1 MVKNSHASAGDLKD
15 SGSIP
20 GSGRFPGG
28 GHGNPLQYS
37 CRENSVDSG
46 AWRATVHGVAK
57 SPMIERPSVHA
68 LLTGVRC
75 HLLVVWICISLIISD
90 IGHLAMYLL
99 TICMYSLEK
108 SLFRF
113 SAYFLIGLFVSLL
126 LSSMNCLCILEI
138 KPLSVGSFANIFSQS
153 EGFLLILFMVSLA
166 VQKLVSLIRSHLLIF
181 AFISI
186 VYFCFYFYCLGR
198 LT

>member
-1 MVKNSHASAGDLKD
+1 MMLLVKNPPANAGDERD
-15 SGSIP
+15 TGSLP
-20 GSGRFPGG
+20 GSERSHGIGN
-28 GHGNPLQYS
+28 GNPPQFSYL
-37 CRENSVDSG
+37 ENSKDRR

-57 SPMIERPSVHA
+57 SPMIERLSVHA

-138 KPLSVGSFANIFSQS
+138 KPLSVS
-153 EGFLLILFMVSLA
+153 
-166 VQKLVSLIRSHLLIF
+166 
-181 AFISI
+181 
-186 VYFCFYFYCLGR
+186 
-198 LT
+198 